1 MLLAILAILAG
12 FIVLAWSADRFVGG
26 AAALARHFG
35 VSPLIIGLTIVGFGT
50 SAPELVVSALAAL
63 GGNPGLAVGNAIG
76 SNIANIGLVLGIGA
90 ILAPLTVASAIL
102 RREFPVMGL
111 ALLMVLVV
119 SLDGQLGLVEGLI
132 LLAGLLAIIS
142 WTIRTGIKESQ
153 QSSTSRLEDPL
164 QAEFEQELEH
174 VMPTAQAVLWLLVG
188 GLLMVASSR
197 LLVWG
202 AIQIATLLGVS
213 DLLIGLTIVAI
224 GTSLPEVAATVAS
237 ILKGE
242 NDIAIGNVIGSNIFN
257 SLGVI
262 GVAGILHPA
271 AVDKIVLTRDI
282 PMMLGITALLYFILY
297 RSGDV
302 PRLSRIKGGILLLLY
317 CSYLALLVYQ
327 ATV

>member
-1 MLLAILAILAG
+1 MLLAVLAILAG
-12 FIVLAWSADRFVGG
+12 FIALAWSADRFVNG
-26 AAALARHFG
+26 AAALASHLG

-63 GGNPGLAVGNAIG
+63 GGNTGLAVGNAIG

-90 ILAPLTVASAIL
+90 LITPLTV
-102 RREFPVMGL
+102 V
-111 ALLMVLVV
+111 LLV
-119 SLDGQLGLVEGLI
+119 SLDGHLGLIEGVLLLI
-132 LLAGLLAIIS
+132 GLLAIIA
-142 WTIRTGIKESQ
+142 WTVRTGIRESR
-153 QSSTSRLEDPL
+153 QSSATKLEDPL
-164 QAEFEQELEH
+164 QAEFEQELAQ
-174 VMPTAQAVLWLLVG
+174 VMPTAQAVMWLLIG
-188 GLLMVASSR
+188 GGVMVASSR

-237 ILKGE
+237 VLKGE

-262 GVAGILHPA
+262 GLAGILHPA
-271 AVDKIVLTRDI
+271 VVDNIVLIRDI
-282 PMMLGITALLYFILY
+282 PVMLGIAAFLYIILY

-302 PRLSRIKGGILLLLY
+302 PCISRTKGSMLLLIY
-317 CSYLALLVYQ
+317 AAYLSLLAYQ
-327 ATV
+327 AAG

>member
-271 AVDKIVLTRDI
+271 AVDTIVLTRDI

>member
-12 FIVLAWSADRFVGG
+12 FIVLAWSADRFVDG
-26 AAALARHFG
+26 AAALASHFG

-76 SNIANIGLVLGIGA
+76 SNIANVGLVLGIGA
-90 ILAPLTVASAIL
+90 VLAPLTVGSAIL

-111 ALLMVLVV
+111 ALLMVLIVL
-119 SLDGQLGLVEGLI
+119 LDGQLGLIEGII
-132 LLAGLLAIIS
+132 LLISLLVIIA
-142 WTIRTGIKESQ
+142 WTVHTGIRESRQ
-153 QSSTSRLEDPL
+153 ASVTKLEDPL
-164 QAEFEQELEH
+164 QAEFEQELAQ
-174 VMPTAQAVLWLLVG
+174 VMPMMQAVLWLIIG
-188 GLLMVASSR
+188 GAFMVASSR

-202 AIQIATLLGVS
+202 AVQIATLLGIS

-237 ILKGE
+237 VFKGE

-262 GVAGILHPA
+262 GLAGILHPT
-271 AVDKIVLTRDI
+271 VIDKIVLTRDI
-282 PMMLGITALLYFILY
+282 PMMLGITVLLYIILY
-297 RSGDV
+297 RSGGI
-302 PRLSRIKGGILLLLY
+302 PCLSRIKGIVLLMLY